1 VKQYS
6 GEFRDDSAHGHSYQL
21 LARAGVESGLVIDL
35 GSASGPLAEP
45 VAGLG
50 FDYVGADIDRAALDE
65 LAGRG
70 FEAHEL
76 DLRLDED
83 ALLAAL
89 SSIAAGRAVAAVLML
104 DVIEHLVDPG
114 PVLRAAARLGE
125 GGSGAPLLIVSIPN
139 VTHVDIAAK
148 LLVGRWDLTK
158 IGLLD
163 DTHVRFYTDRRVRD
177 TLAGAGWSEVDAYD
191 VLNPFSDQMFPVD
204 APVLRPGTPLRQLLS
219 RVRTTADPFGETYQY
234 VRRYEH
240 AVALDSRIEPPPVDI
255 APVASTP
262 ILSVIVRVTGATDGR
277 ALAGDLVAQTDQD
290 FELVVSHDP
299 SAEGPSALDDAD
311 LGVNVVRVKDEA
323 DWRNAAIAVASGRYL
338 GFVDDRTRLAP
349 GYVDTIRQGA
359 DALPARVVQTSAYQ
373 LSGRQGSDPV
383 AAVPFDEL
391 VDGLSTVDLDPLDL
405 VTTRPFGSVVLAAHA
420 VPRAACTVTGL
431 RFASAAGF
439 GPASLFLLRAVE
451 MCGIARFDQGLCA
464 VEPGAVRELAAD
476 LLYLRDELG
485 RDSLVL
491 PEGAGSQLLHLRE
504 ALVLSV
510 AERDQLASRL
520 AAADEQVGALSALV
534 RQHEN
539 EVVRGRT
546 RTRARRAGHEH
557 RLSTKVR
564 RRIGRL
570 ARRI

>member
-6 GEFRDDSAHGHSYQL
+6 GEFRDDTAHGHSYQL
-21 LARAGVESGLVIDL
+21 LARAGVESGVVIDL
-35 GSASGPLAEP
+35 GCATGPLAEP
-45 VAGLG
+45 VSGLG
-50 FDYVGADIDRAALDE
+50 LDYVGADIDRAALDE
-65 LAGRG
+65 LSARG

-83 ALLAAL
+83 ALLDAL
-89 SSIAAGRAVAAVLML
+89 SSMAAGRHVAAVLML

-125 GGSGAPLLIVSIPN
+125 GGSGTPLLVVSIPN
-139 VTHVDIAAK
+139 VTHVDIGAK

-177 TLAGAGWSEVDAYD
+177 TLAEAGWSEVDAYD
-191 VLNPFSDQMFPVD
+191 VVNPFSDQMFPVD

-219 RVRTTADPFGETYQY
+219 RVRATADPFGETYQY

-240 AVALDSRIEPPPVDI
+240 VVAAEASAEPPPVEGAPSAS
-255 APVASTP
+255 APV
-262 ILSVIVRVTGATDGR
+262 LSVIVRVTGATDGSS
-277 ALAGDLVAQTDQD
+277 LVGDLVAQTDQD
-290 FELVVSHDP
+290 FEVVVSHDP
-299 SAEGPSALDDAD
+299 SAEGPSALDDAE
-311 LGVNVVRVKDEA
+311 LGVDVVRVKDEA
-323 DWRNAAIAVASGRYL
+323 DWRNAAIAAASGRYVA
-338 GFVDDRTRLAP
+338 FVDDRTRLAP

-359 DALPARVVQTSAYQ
+359 EALPARVVQTSAYQ
-373 LSGRQGSDPV
+373 LSGRSGADPV
-383 AAVPFDEL
+383 PSAPYDEL

-431 RFASAAGF
+431 RFAAAAGF

-451 MCGIARFDQGLCA
+451 LCGIARFDRGLCA

-504 ALVLSV
+504 AFGLCV
-510 AERDQLASRL
+510 AEREQLAVRL
-520 AAADEQVGALSALV
+520 AAADQQVGALSALV

-539 EVVRGRT
+539 EVASGRAST
-546 RTRARRAGHEH
+546 KAQQAGHEH

-564 RRIGRL
+564 RRIGRF